1 MVISDPKW
9 YLISFGLEMLMHSLY
24 LSLELFHSCNGTLAL
39 SAVLK
44 DGARF
49 RLQNGT
55 KPQAWQ
61 TLEDVHTR
69 ISHLNT
75 VFFFLLFSRPL
86 WQADDNPIKTHP
98 CCPDSHL
105 WKEGQRRRENE
116 REREKQVTRGHN
128 IVADGWT
135 GASNP
140 HLEPHSPPHT
150 NILKKYQ
157 NCLLSHFSTRSYG
170 PTNGRTDRRTDG
182 PTKPLIELRV
192 RNL

>member
-24 LSLELFHSCNGTLAL
+24 LSLELFHSYNGTLAL

-75 VFFFLLFSRPL
+75 VFFSSFLSPTLTGRWQPNKNPSLLSRL
-86 WQADDNPIKTHP
+86 SSLKRRTEKKRK
-98 CCPDSHL
+98 
-105 WKEGQRRRENE
+105 WKRK
-116 REREKQVTRGHN
+116 REREKEKNKWRGVTISLRTGGQGRPTPIHTLTHPQYSN
-128 IVADGWT
+128 I
-135 GASNP
+135 
-140 HLEPHSPPHT
+140 H
-150 NILKKYQ
+150 KKY
-157 NCLLSHFSTRSYG
+157 LKRSFPHFSTRWPL
-170 PTNGRTDRRTDG
+170 PTDQRTDG
-182 PTKPLIELRV
+182 QTKPLIELRV
-192 RNL
+192 RN